1 MGFGRTP
8 DPPAYEID
16 GPAREGEQESRS
28 VRMPRRPSVVVMTT
42 LQSITLDVTDPT
54 ASRAFLVAAFALDHQ
69 IGVRA
74 ADAPSTGFRGFT
86 LSLVVAQPA
95 IVDSLVGTA
104 LAAGATTLKA
114 PAKSFWGY
122 GAVVQA
128 PDGTIW
134 KLASSAK
141 KNTTSE
147 TRAIDQ
153 IALLLGVEDVKATK
167 RFYVER
173 GLEVAKSYGGK
184 YVEFAT
190 PGSPV
195 TLALY
200 GRRHLAKDAG
210 VPVDGSGSHRISL
223 VTDGDGFTD
232 PDGFAWE
239 TAASNVVTG

>member
-1 MGFGRTP
+1 
-8 DPPAYEID
+8 
-16 GPAREGEQESRS
+16 
-28 VRMPRRPSVVVMTT
+28 MPLEPSVIVMTT
-42 LQSITLDVTDPT
+42 LRSITLDVTDPA
-54 ASRAFLVAAFALDHQ
+54 ASRAFLVAAFGLDHQ

-74 ADAPSTGFRGFT
+74 SDAPSTGFRGFT

-95 IVDSLVGTA
+95 IVNSLVGTA
-104 LAAGATTLKA
+104 LAAGATTLKP

-122 GAVVQA
+122 GGVVQA

-141 KNTTSE
+141 KDTTAE
-147 TRAIDQ
+147 TRTIDQ
-153 IALLLGVEDVKATK
+153 VALLLGVEDVKATK

-173 GLEVAKSYGGK
+173 GLDVAKSFGGK

-210 VPVDGSGSHRISL
+210 VPVEGSGSHRIVL
-223 VTDGDGFTD
+223 GTDAPAFAD

-239 TAASNVVTG
+239 TSASEVVTG